1 MPHLRIMRKTVL
13 ITGAGSGIGRATA
26 VRLNRDGYALILVG
40 RREDPLE
47 ETRSLLLGDDHV
59 SMAVDVADRLAFHDV
74 LREVMND
81 DGGRELVGVFANA
94 GIGGPN
100 AFSVNAEED
109 RWDEIMRANVTGAY
123 VTLQVAYPYLM
134 RAKQAVTH
142 ALVTSSV
149 LARFGVPGQSA
160 YVTSKAAVLG
170 LVRSLAVEWGEDGIL
185 INAICPGWV
194 ETAMAKDSIQ
204 RMADAQGISYEAS
217 HAEQCAVLPTG
228 RMSQPEDVAGFVS
241 WLMSPEQRGI
251 TGQGLD
257 LNNGSWMS

>member
-1 MPHLRIMRKTVL
+1 MRKTVL
-13 ITGAGSGIGRATA
+13 VTGAGSGIGRATA
-26 VRLNRDGYALILVG
+26 VRLSKDGFALILVG
-40 RREDPLE
+40 RREGPLE
-47 ETRSLLLGDDHV
+47 ETRALLFGDDHV

-74 LREVMND
+74 LREVMK
-81 DGGRELVGVFANA
+81 DGGGLELVGVFANA

-100 AFSVNAEED
+100 AFSIHAEED
-109 RWDEIMRANVTGAY
+109 RWEDIMRANVTGVY
-123 VTLQVAYPYLM
+123 VTLQVAYPYLQEA
-134 RAKQAVTH
+134 RQPVTH

-170 LVRSLAVEWGEDGIL
+170 LVRSLAVEWGGDGIL
-185 INAICPGWV
+185 VNAICPGWV
-194 ETAMAKDSIQ
+194 ETDMAKDSIQ
-204 RMADAQGISYEAS
+204 RMAVAQGISYEAC

-241 WLMSPEQRGI
+241 WLMSSEQRGI